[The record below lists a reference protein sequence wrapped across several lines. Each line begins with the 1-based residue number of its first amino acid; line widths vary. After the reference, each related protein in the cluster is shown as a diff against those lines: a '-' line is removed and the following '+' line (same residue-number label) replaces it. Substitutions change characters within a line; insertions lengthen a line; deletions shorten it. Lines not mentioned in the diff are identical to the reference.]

1 MVIFIITVF
10 FILLLMGIP
19 IAFVLGLTPFI
30 YWIIEGGIPSI
41 IFPQRMFSG
50 SSSFVLMAIPF
61 FVLAGNLMSYGGV
74 TKRIIAFTQAIVG
87 NISGG
92 LGVVNVVSSMLFGG
106 ISGSANADVAAL
118 GTALIPE
125 MVNEGYDVEFST
137 AITVTSATVGPI
149 IPPSISM
156 VIYGSLANVSIGAL
170 FLGGI
175 IPGILI
181 GLFLI
186 VLVLIK
192 SSFSHYPRTGKFSFK
207 LIKSTF
213 KDAILALVMP
223 ILIVGGILS
232 GAFTPTEASA
242 VAVVY
247 AFIVGC
253 FIFKGFK
260 IKDLFEIVVKSVVVS
275 ASILI
280 IISFTCVI
288 GWIIAEV
295 RIPQLLGEWLLSI
308 TDNKYLILMF
318 INLILLLMGTTLD
331 PSAGLILFTPILI
344 PIAKLVGINPI
355 HLGVIMVLNL
365 TIGLTTPPVGT
376 CLYIGSTISKLPVQ
390 KLFVAMIPY
399 LISNIIVLLLIT
411 YMPQLVLFL
420 ALKI

>member
-1 MVIFIITVF
+1 MVIFIIVVF
-10 FILLLMGIP
+10 FILMLMGIP

-30 YWIIEGGIPSI
+30 YWIIEGGVPSI

-186 VLVLIK
+186 ILVLIK
-192 SSFSHYPRTGKFSFK
+192 SSFSHYPRTGRFSFK

-247 AFIVGC
+247 AFVVGC
-253 FIFKGFK
+253 FIYKGFK
-260 IKDLFEIVVKSVVVS
+260 IKDLFKIVVKSVVVS